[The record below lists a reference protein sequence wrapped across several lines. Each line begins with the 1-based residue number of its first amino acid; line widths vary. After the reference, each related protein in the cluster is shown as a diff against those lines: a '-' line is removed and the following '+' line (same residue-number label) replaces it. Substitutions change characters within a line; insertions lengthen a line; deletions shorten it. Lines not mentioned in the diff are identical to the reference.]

1 VAKKDLYEILGV
13 DRNATE
19 EEIKKAYRRLAK
31 KYHPDL
37 NPGDKE
43 AEQKFKEINEAYE
56 ILSDPQKRAQY
67 DQFGDAAFE
76 QGGFGQGGFGQ
87 GGFGEG
93 GFDFGGFGGFGD
105 IFGDIFNDFFGTG
118 RRRAETGPQKGN
130 DIRYDLTLTF
140 EEAAFGTEKEIEVE
154 RFEECDVCKGT
165 GAKPGS
171 KPETCPVCHG
181 TGEVRTAQNT
191 PFGRIVNIRTC
202 HRCHGEGKIIT
213 DPCNKCGG
221 TGRIRRRR
229 KIRVTIPA
237 GIDEG
242 QMLTLRGEGEPGLR
256 GGPRGDLYIVIHVK
270 PHELFTREGYNVH
283 LKMPI
288 SFADAA
294 LGGEIKIP
302 TLDGT
307 VSFTIPE
314 GTQTGTKFRLRGKG
328 IPHINGRGRGD
339 QIVEVYID
347 VPKKLTEKQKELL
360 RELKKL
366 EGNTATESKS
376 FFQRMKDAFGG

>member
-1 VAKKDLYEILGV
+1 MYEILGV
-13 DRNATE
+13 DRNASQ

-67 DQFGDAAFE
+67 DQFGHAAFE
-76 QGGFGQGGFGQ
+76 QGGFQQGGFGDFTQ
-87 GGFGEG
+87 G
-93 GFDFGGFGGFGD
+93 GFDFDFGGFGD
-105 IFGDIFNDFFGTG
+105 IFGDIFSDFFGTG
-118 RRRAETGPQKGN
+118 RRKAEKGPKKGA

-154 RFEECDVCKGT
+154 RFEVCDVCHGT
-165 GAKPGS
+165 GVKPGS
-171 KPETCPVCHG
+171 RPETCPVCHG
-181 TGEVRTAQNT
+181 TGEIRQTQNT

-202 HRCHGEGKIIT
+202 PRCHGEGKIIT
-213 DPCNKCGG
+213 DPCQKCGG
-221 TGRIRRRR
+221 TGRIRKRR
-229 KIRVTIPA
+229 KIKVTIPA

-256 GGPRGDLYIVIHVK
+256 GGPNGDLYIVIHVK
-270 PHELFTREGYNVH
+270 PHEIFKREGYDVYV
-283 LKMPI
+283 KIPI

-302 TLDGT
+302 TLDGM

-314 GTQTGTKFRLRGKG
+314 GTQTGTKFKLRGKG
-328 IPHINGRGRGD
+328 IPHIGGRGRGD
-339 QIVEVYID
+339 QIVEVYVE
-347 VPKKLTEKQKELL
+347 VPKRLSEKQKELL
-360 RELKKL
+360 REFKRL
-366 EGNTATESKS
+366 EGENTAEHKS
-376 FFQRMKDAFGG
+376 FFQRMRDAFGGS

>member
-1 VAKKDLYEILGV
+1 MPKKDLYEILGV
-13 DRNATE
+13 DRNATQ

-67 DQFGDAAFE
+67 DQFGHAAFE
-76 QGGFGQGGFGQ
+76 QGGFQQSGFGDFTQ
-87 GGFGEG
+87 G
-93 GFDFGGFGGFGD
+93 GFDFDFGGFGD
-105 IFGDIFNDFFGTG
+105 IFGDIFSDFFGTG
-118 RRRAETGPQKGN
+118 KRKAEKGPRKGA

-154 RFEECDVCKGT
+154 RFEVCDVCHGT
-165 GAKPGS
+165 GVKPGS
-171 KPETCPVCHG
+171 RPETCPVCHG
-181 TGEVRTAQNT
+181 TGEIRQTQNT

-202 HRCHGEGKIIT
+202 PRCHGEGKIIT
-213 DPCNKCGG
+213 DPCQKCGG
-221 TGRIRRRR
+221 TGRIRKRR
-229 KIRVTIPA
+229 KIKVTIPA

-256 GGPRGDLYIVIHVK
+256 GGPNGDLYIVIHVK
-270 PHELFTREGYNVH
+270 PHEIFKREGYDVYV
-283 LKMPI
+283 KIPI

-302 TLDGT
+302 TLDGI

-314 GTQTGTKFRLRGKG
+314 GTQTGTKFKLRGKG
-328 IPHINGRGRGD
+328 IPHIGGRGRGD
-339 QIVEVYID
+339 QIVEVYVE
-347 VPKKLTEKQKELL
+347 VPKRLSEKQKELL
-360 RELKKL
+360 REFKRL
-366 EGNTATESKS
+366 EGENTAEHKS
-376 FFQRMKDAFGG
+376 FFQRMRDAFGGS

>member
-1 VAKKDLYEILGV
+1 MYEILGV
-13 DRNATE
+13 DRNASQ

-67 DQFGDAAFE
+67 DQFGHAAFE
-76 QGGFGQGGFGQ
+76 QGGFQQGGFGD
-87 GGFGEG
+87 FGEG
-93 GFDFGGFGGFGD
+93 GFDFDFGGFGD
-105 IFGDIFNDFFGTG
+105 IFGDIFSDFFGTG
-118 RRRAETGPQKGN
+118 RRKAEKGPKKGA

-154 RFEECDVCKGT
+154 RFEVCDVCHGT
-165 GAKPGS
+165 GVKPGS
-171 KPETCPVCHG
+171 RPETCPVCHG
-181 TGEVRTAQNT
+181 TGEIRQTQNT

-202 HRCHGEGKIIT
+202 PRCHGEGKIIT
-213 DPCNKCGG
+213 DPCQKCGG
-221 TGRIRRRR
+221 TGRIRKRR
-229 KIRVTIPA
+229 KIKVTIPA

-256 GGPRGDLYIVIHVK
+256 GGPNGDLYIVIHVK
-270 PHELFTREGYNVH
+270 PHEIFKREGYDVYV
-283 LKMPI
+283 KIPI

-302 TLDGT
+302 TLDGM

-314 GTQTGTKFRLRGKG
+314 GTQTGTKFKLRGKG
-328 IPHINGRGRGD
+328 IPHIGGRGRGD
-339 QIVEVYID
+339 QIVEVYVE
-347 VPKKLTEKQKELL
+347 VPKRLSEKQKELL
-360 RELKKL
+360 REFKRL
-366 EGNTATESKS
+366 EGENTAEHKS
-376 FFQRMKDAFGG
+376 FFQRMRDAFGGS

>member
-1 VAKKDLYEILGV
+1 MAKKDLYEVLGV

-56 ILSDPQKRAQY
+56 ILSDPQKRAKY

-93 GFDFGGFGGFGD
+93 GFDFGGFGSFGD
-105 IFGDIFNDFFGTG
+105 IFGDIFSDFFGTG

-154 RFEECDVCKGT
+154 RFEECDVCKGV

-171 KPETCPVCHG
+171 KPATCPVCHG
-181 TGEVRTAQNT
+181 TGEVRTEQNT
-191 PFGRIVNIRTC
+191 PFG
-202 HRCHGEGKIIT
+202 
-213 DPCNKCGG
+213 
-221 TGRIRRRR
+221 
-229 KIRVTIPA
+229 
-237 GIDEG
+237 
-242 QMLTLRGEGEPGLR
+242 GL
-256 GGPRGDLYIVIHVK
+256 
-270 PHELFTREGYNVH
+270 
-283 LKMPI
+283 
-288 SFADAA
+288 
-294 LGGEIKIP
+294 
-302 TLDGT
+302 
-307 VSFTIPE
+307 
-314 GTQTGTKFRLRGKG
+314 
-328 IPHINGRGRGD
+328 
-339 QIVEVYID
+339 
-347 VPKKLTEKQKELL
+347 
-360 RELKKL
+360 
-366 EGNTATESKS
+366 
-376 FFQRMKDAFGG
+376 

>member
-1 VAKKDLYEILGV
+1 MPKKDLYEILGV
-13 DRNATE
+13 DRNASQ

-67 DQFGDAAFE
+67 DQFGHAAFE
-76 QGGFGQGGFGQ
+76 QGGFQQGGFGDFTQ
-87 GGFGEG
+87 G
-93 GFDFGGFGGFGD
+93 GFDFDFGGFGD
-105 IFGDIFNDFFGTG
+105 IFGDIFSDFFGTG
-118 RRRAETGPQKGN
+118 RRKAEKGPKKGA

-154 RFEECDVCKGT
+154 RFEVCDVCHGT
-165 GAKPGS
+165 GVKPGS
-171 KPETCPVCHG
+171 RPETCPVCHG
-181 TGEVRTAQNT
+181 TGEIRQTQNT

-202 HRCHGEGKIIT
+202 PRCHGEGKIIT
-213 DPCNKCGG
+213 DPCQKCGG
-221 TGRIRRRR
+221 TGRIRKRR
-229 KIRVTIPA
+229 KIKVTIPA

-256 GGPRGDLYIVIHVK
+256 GGPNGDLYIVIHVK
-270 PHELFTREGYNVH
+270 PHEIFKREGYDVYV
-283 LKMPI
+283 KIPI

-302 TLDGT
+302 TLDGM

-314 GTQTGTKFRLRGKG
+314 GTQTGTKFKLRGKG
-328 IPHINGRGRGD
+328 IPHIGGRGRGD
-339 QIVEVYID
+339 QIVEVYVE
-347 VPKKLTEKQKELL
+347 VPKRLSEKQKELL
-360 RELKKL
+360 REFKRL
-366 EGNTATESKS
+366 EGENTAEHKS
-376 FFQRMKDAFGG
+376 FFQRMRDAFGGS

>member
-1 VAKKDLYEILGV
+1 MPKKDLYEILGV
-13 DRNATE
+13 DRNASQ

-67 DQFGDAAFE
+67 DQFGHAAFE
-76 QGGFGQGGFGQ
+76 QGGFQQGGFGDFTQ
-87 GGFGEG
+87 G
-93 GFDFGGFGGFGD
+93 GFDFDFGGFGD
-105 IFGDIFNDFFGTG
+105 IFGDIFSDFFGTG
-118 RRRAETGPQKGN
+118 RRKAEKGPKKGA

-154 RFEECDVCKGT
+154 RFEVCDVCHGT
-165 GAKPGS
+165 GVKPGS
-171 KPETCPVCHG
+171 RPETCPVCHG
-181 TGEVRTAQNT
+181 TGEIRQTQNT

-202 HRCHGEGKIIT
+202 PRCHGEGKIIT
-213 DPCNKCGG
+213 DPCQKCGG
-221 TGRIRRRR
+221 TGRIRKRR
-229 KIRVTIPA
+229 KIKVTIPA

-256 GGPRGDLYIVIHVK
+256 GGPNGDLYIVIHVK
-270 PHELFTREGYNVH
+270 PHEIFKREGYDVYV
-283 LKMPI
+283 KIPI

-302 TLDGT
+302 TLDGM

-314 GTQTGTKFRLRGKG
+314 GTQTGTKFKLRGKG
-328 IPHINGRGRGD
+328 IPHIGGRGRGD
-339 QIVEVYID
+339 QIVEVYVE
-347 VPKKLTEKQKELL
+347 VPKRLSEKQKELL
-360 RELKKL
+360 KEFKRL
-366 EGNTATESKS
+366 EGENTAEHKS
-376 FFQRMKDAFGG
+376 FFQRMRDAFGGS